1 MNLFLERGMSFFV
14 SADQSVSAQ
23 PWISQLHLTAD
34 FFAAIAYFLIL
45 VTLFRFLRRRE
56 DLQHRGAFSLWLV
69 FLLAAVC
76 FHASELLAPSGFYGL
91 AGLVK
96 GIFSFF
102 SFLSAVVFWKLLPKA
117 LELPGP
123 GDFEQIHRDLNDV
136 ILERDRRIEKFY
148 SEQQSLR
155 QSLDNAIAQYQQTRQ
170 QLSEME
176 SQRRQEAVLFKSQE
190 EKLVKLT
197 ENPYALTL
205 LLSHTGRVLWASAA
219 CESLLRMTFEELQ
232 GRDAFDF
239 LHPEDSFRA
248 RKIFAAGLASPRWSK
263 EFQFRILHRDGT
275 YRTFQI
281 SGVNTLQDKVL
292 QGVLL
297 YLRDVSETKR
307 FEEYAFQLPAL
318 MREVSESVDFH
329 QALEKTMKGLCG
341 LAGWDYAEAWLP
353 RTDEK
358 FLECCSAW
366 FGDENFKA
374 LRSLSQDLRIPPR
387 VSIQG
392 HVWSEGR
399 AFWVEDVN
407 LRPDTMFF
415 RADVLKKSGI
425 QSALGV
431 PVLVEDKT
439 LAVLVFFKKGT
450 IKKRLASDPVRTM
463 AEYLGAVMRQ
473 KLADEQRRMAYE
485 QVEKKIQEKTQELN
499 KAKEQLQSDLTQHL
513 LIEDSL
519 RKSEENAQTLINSLD
534 GIVWE
539 FDLADLRFTFV
550 NQRAEVILGYPMG
563 VWLSEPL
570 FWREHV
576 HGSDRDGAVAFRQR
590 VADQKKSDCFEYR
603 MITADG
609 KTLWF
614 RDMVT
619 VVVKEGK
626 AVKLRGVMVNI
637 TESKLV
643 EEALYQERNFVSTVL
658 DTASALVMILDSQ
671 GCVQRF
677 NRACLHLSGYSLEEV
692 QGRCFWDLFVRQ
704 DEKNDLKGVFARLLA
719 GQFPTNY
726 ESSLIAKSGHT
737 FEVAW
742 TSTVLFK
749 KDGSIAHIIVTGI
762 DITQRKQ
769 IERKLTETVADLARS
784 NQELDRSSKEL
795 TEANEQLKS
804 LDEVKSHF
812 ISAAS
817 HELRTPLTSIKG
829 FVETILQNEA
839 GPINE
844 QQREFLGHVKE
855 STDRLHRLLNELLDI
870 SKIESGQV
878 EMNRELTNLREL
890 LSEEAALFRGM
901 ADKKNISLDLETDL
915 HLKEIFCDQDK
926 IREVIGNL
934 LSNAVKYTPRG
945 GHVKVLACNSD
956 QGVVIDVEDTG
967 IGIRQDDLIRVFE
980 PFQHIQK
987 DGAEDEESTGLG
999 LTLVKRIVEA
1009 HGGEVYVK
1017 SESGK
1022 GSVFSVHLPVGK
1034 FSSGSQQKS
1043 WAVNRE

>member
-1 MNLFLERGMSFFV
+1 MKPLLEWIEPFFTSV
-14 SADQSVSAQ
+14 DQAFSGQ
-23 PWISQLHLTAD
+23 LWISQLHLAAD
-34 FFAAIAYFLIL
+34 LFAAFAYFLIL
-45 VTLFRFLRRRE
+45 MALLRFLRRRE
-56 DLQHRGAFSLWLV
+56 DLQNKGAFFFLAC
-69 FLLAAVC
+69 FLLAAAS
-76 FHASELLAPSGFYGL
+76 FHTVELFAPSGFYGI

-96 GIFSFF
+96 GAVALFS
-102 SFLSAVVFWKLLPKA
+102 LLAAAVFWRLLPKA

-123 GDFEQIHRDLNDV
+123 GDFEQIQRDLDEIV
-136 ILERDRRIEKFY
+136 LDRDRRIEKSY
-148 SEQQSLR
+148 AEQKALERSLE
-155 QSLDNAIAQYQQTRQ
+155 NALGQYQQTRLE
-170 QLSEME
+170 LSEAE
-176 SQRRQEAVLFKSQE
+176 LQLRDEAARFKVQE
-190 EKLVKLT
+190 EKLFKLT
-197 ENPYALTL
+197 ENPHALTL
-205 LLSHTGRVLWASAA
+205 LVNPAGRILWVSAA
-219 CESLLRMTFEELQ
+219 CDTLLKMTPEELQ

-248 RKIFAAGLASPRWSK
+248 RKIFTAGLASSKWVK
-263 EFQFRILHRDGT
+263 EFEFRVLRRDST
-275 YRTFQI
+275 YGIFRV
-281 SGVNTLQDKVL
+281 SGFNALQDKSL
-292 QGVLL
+292 QGVILH
-297 YLRDVSETKR
+297 LRDVSETRQLQECALK
-307 FEEYAFQLPAL
+307 LPAL
-318 MREVSESVDFH
+318 MREVSEAVDFH
-329 QALEKTMKGLCG
+329 QALDRSLKGLCS
-341 LAGWDYAEAWLP
+341 LTGWDYAEAWLP
-353 RTDEK
+353 RSDEK

-366 FGDENFKA
+366 FGSEGFES
-374 LRSLSQDLRIPPR
+374 LRNLSQDLRIPPR

-392 HVWSEGR
+392 RVWSEGR
-399 AFWVEDVN
+399 TFWVEDIN
-407 LRPDTMFF
+407 LRPDTVFF
-415 RADVLKKSGI
+415 RADVLKKTGVK
-425 QSALGV
+425 SALGV
-431 PVLVEDKT
+431 PVLVDDKT
-439 LAVLVFFKKGT
+439 LAVLVFFKKGI
-450 IKKRLASDPVRTM
+450 IKKSFACDPVRAL
-463 AEYLGAVMRQ
+463 AEYLGSVMQR
-473 KLADEQRRMAYE
+473 KLSDEQKRTAYE
-485 QVEKKIQEKTQELN
+485 QVEKKIQEKTQELI
-499 KAKEQLQSDLTQHL
+499 KAKDQLQSDLTEHL
-513 LIEDSL
+513 LIEESL

-539 FDLADLRFTFV
+539 FDLAESRFTFV
-550 NQRAEVILGYPMG
+550 NQRAEGILGYPMG

-576 HGSDRDGAVAFRQR
+576 HGSDREGAIAFRQR

-619 VVVKEGK
+619 VVVKQGK

-658 DTASALVMILDSQ
+658 DTASALVMILDSE
-671 GCVQRF
+671 GRVQRF
-677 NRACLHLSGYSLEEV
+677 NRACLNLSGYSLEEV
-692 QGRCFWDLFVRQ
+692 QGKCFWDLFVRQ
-704 DEKNDLKGVFARLLA
+704 DEKSALKGVFARLLA

-762 DITQRKQ
+762 DISQRKQ
-769 IERKLTETVADLARS
+769 IERQLTETVADLARS
-784 NQELDRSSKEL
+784 NQELDRSTKGL
-795 TEANEQLKS
+795 TEANERLKS

-839 GPINE
+839 GQINE

-878 EMNRELTNLREL
+878 EMNREQTNLREL
-890 LSEEAALFRGM
+890 LSEEAALFRAM
-901 ADKKNISLDLETDL
+901 ADKKSISLDLETDL

-934 LSNAVKYTPRG
+934 LSNAVKYTPRSG
-945 GHVKVLACNSD
+945 RIKVRASNSA

-967 IGIRQDDLIRVFE
+967 IGIRQEDLIRVFE

-1009 HGGEVYVK
+1009 HDGDVSVK

-1034 FSSGSQQKS
+1034 LSASQQKS
-1043 WAVNRE
+1043 WAVTRE